1 MAGFDAIGCGSN
13 FFPWTG
19 AWYWLVGRVAP
30 RAAAAVEAHGQ
41 VAIACR
47 WHGLAP
53 AWAELAPLL
62 IFTVTSVS
70 DLPVFEWYIPLF
82 D

>member
-1 MAGFDAIGCGSN
+1 MRSAAAPIFFRAQVHGIGWS
-13 FFPWTG
+13 
-19 AWYWLVGRVAP
+19 AVWLHI
-30 RAAAAVEAHGQ
+30 AAAAVEAHGQ

-62 IFTVTSVS
+62 IFTVTQPRIAR
-70 DLPVFEWYIPLF
+70 LMPTCLLERR
-82 D
+82 

>member
-62 IFTVTSVS
+62 IFTVTQPRIARLVPTC
-70 DLPVFEWYIPLF
+70 LLERR
-82 D
+82 